1 MTALR
6 PTARQVLILGDTPT
20 PVPSDV
26 PSCLA
31 ENLRRA
37 DTCTAPRSRA
47 VVEARVSVEREIAR
61 IHGALFA
68 PTGDWLCTATGCPV
82 IFDDV
87 LLYRD
92 GNHISTTAAVL
103 LIPYLDATLGAA
115 VDQL

>member
-1 MTALR
+1 
-6 PTARQVLILGDTPT
+6 
-20 PVPSDV
+20 VPKDV

-31 ENLRRA
+31 ENLSRA
-37 DTCTAPRSRA
+37 DRCTAARSRA
-47 VVEARVSVEREIAR
+47 VVEARLSVEREVAR
-61 IHGALFA
+61 SYDALFA
-68 PTGDWLCTATGCPV
+68 PTADWLCTDIGCPV

-115 VDQL
+115 IDGL